1 VNIFLLL
8 CGIGVSITTV
18 NLTLF
23 YYALFCKLVLLK
35 IVITLVI
42 SAFTKEFH
50 LNSFSLN
57 VSTVIIIFILGGINF
72 YHILPF
78 VKVVLG
84 QSLTNTTNMLNKIG
98 LFIAETNVK
107 VYNSENLATVNI
119 YLTKFL
125 ITGNDLVEY
134 IFYTIPHN
142 YFEPVHCCS
151 SNAWEKAFSK

>member
-1 VNIFLLL
+1 MFIIIYIVNIFLLL

-78 VKVVLG
+78 VKVVLPAAL
-84 QSLTNTTNMLNKIG
+84 SP
-98 LFIAETNVK
+98 
-107 VYNSENLATVNI
+107 
-119 YLTKFL
+119 
-125 ITGNDLVEY
+125 
-134 IFYTIPHN
+134 TIPKIIGRLLMIAPMV
-142 YFEPVHCCS
+142 E
-151 SNAWEKAFSK
+151 